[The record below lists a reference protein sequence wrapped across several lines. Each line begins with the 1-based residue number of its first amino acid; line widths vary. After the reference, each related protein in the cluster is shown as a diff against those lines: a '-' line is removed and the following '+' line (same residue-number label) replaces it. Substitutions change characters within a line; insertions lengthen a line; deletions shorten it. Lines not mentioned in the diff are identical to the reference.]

1 MNDCIDEESKT
12 VPENISELTK
22 QFKFDYSTQ
31 DPIQLGEIQDKVTI
45 FKELINLRFEKAE
58 EMKNGG
64 IMQIKGVNFEF
75 L

>member
-1 MNDCIDEESKT
+1 M
-12 VPENISELTK
+12 PENISELTK

-64 IMQIKGVNFEF
+64 IMQIKGVNFAF

>member
-1 MNDCIDEESKT
+1 M
-12 VPENISELTK
+12 PENISELTK
-22 QFKFDYSTQ
+22 QFKFDYSIQ

>member
-1 MNDCIDEESKT
+1 M
-12 VPENISELTK
+12 PENISELTK

-64 IMQIKGVNFEF
+64 IMQIKGVNFQF
-75 L
+75 S